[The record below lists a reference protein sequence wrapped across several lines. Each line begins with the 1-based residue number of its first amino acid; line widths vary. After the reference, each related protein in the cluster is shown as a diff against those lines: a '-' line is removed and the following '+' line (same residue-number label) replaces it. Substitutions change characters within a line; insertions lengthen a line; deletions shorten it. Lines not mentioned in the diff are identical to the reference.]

1 MQGLSNKKTEL
12 LDLINSNQ
20 SSIIAIQETKLSHDY
35 LLKIPHFNVY
45 SKDGHYNH
53 GWHGGVALYI
63 HSDIP
68 HRTIELSTDIQAVAV
83 EVHINFKFTVCNV
96 YNSRSHHLTQ
106 LSLQN
111 LIHQLP
117 QPFLLLGDFN
127 AYHQL
132 WG

>member
-12 LDLINSNQ
+12 LHQIHSNQ

-45 SKDGHYNH
+45 SKDGHYNQ

-68 HRTIELSTDIQAVAV
+68 IVQLKFLQTYNRFHTLSG
-83 EVHINFKFTVCNV
+83 NV
-96 YNSRSHHLTQ
+96 RNCEDHE
-106 LSLQN
+106 
-111 LIHQLP
+111 
-117 QPFLLLGDFN
+117 
-127 AYHQL
+127 
-132 WG
+132 

>member
-68 HRTIELSTDIQAVAV
+68 HRTIELSTDMQAVAL
-83 EVHINFKFTVCNV
+83 EVYLNFKFTVCNV

-117 QPFLLLGDFN
+117 QPFLLLGD
-127 AYHQL
+127 
-132 WG
+132 